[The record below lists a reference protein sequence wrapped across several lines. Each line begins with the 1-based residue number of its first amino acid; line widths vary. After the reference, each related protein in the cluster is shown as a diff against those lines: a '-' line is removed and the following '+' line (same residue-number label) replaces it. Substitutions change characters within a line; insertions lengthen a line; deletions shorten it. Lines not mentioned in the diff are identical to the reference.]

1 MLDATKFIPE
11 EILPLRVVGR
21 MVLDQNPTNVF
32 AQTEQVAFCTSHVVP
47 GVDFTNDP
55 LLQGRNLSYIDTQI
69 KRLGGP
75 NFAQIPINQPR
86 APVQNFQRDGHMQ
99 MGLQAGRVSY
109 EPSMLGGRTPR
120 EDSAGGYR
128 SFPVREEGDK
138 MRVRAYSFADHYSQ
152 ARQFFDSQTE
162 PEQNHIVAAITF
174 ELSKV
179 EAKDVRGRVLGQ
191 IANIDPK
198 IAQRIAEGLG
208 YRDPI
213 KAAVTTKPM
222 RTDLKPSPALSI
234 LAKAKPTF
242 AGRTVGCL
250 VSEDADMAMVDALRA
265 SVKKAG
271 GLLKIIA
278 PKIGGVIA
286 ANGQPIEA
294 DFQLAGGPS
303 VLFDAVAIMV
313 GPKGAEALTREA
325 AAVAFVHDAFRHLKV
340 IGHTDAATDL
350 LMKAGLLVGDAGV
363 ITLAGTPDRF
373 IEAAQRGRIWARERA
388 VRQVN

>member
-1 MLDATKFIPE
+1 MSSAAWCS
-11 EILPLRVVGR
+11 
-21 MVLDQNPTNVF
+21 DQNPTNVF

-55 LLQGRNLSYIDTQI
+55 LLQGRNLSYMDTQI

-86 APVQNFQRDGHMQ
+86 VPVQNFQRDGHMQ

-120 EDSAGGYR
+120 EDPAGGYR
-128 SFPVREEGDK
+128 SLPVREEGDK
-138 MRVRAYSFADHYSQ
+138 MRVRADSFGDHYSQ

-179 EAKDVRGRVLGQ
+179 ETKDVRGRVLGQ

-213 KAAVTTKPM
+213 KAAVTTKPV
-222 RTDLKPSPALSI
+222 RTDLKPSTALSI
-234 LAKAKPTF
+234 LAKAKPTLM
-242 AGRTVGCL
+242 GRMVGCL
-250 VSEDADMAMVDALRA
+250 VSDGADMAVVDALGA
-265 SVKKAG
+265 SLKKAG
-271 GLLKIIA
+271 GQLKIIA
-278 PKIGGVIA
+278 PKVGGVMA
-286 ANGQPIEA
+286 ANGQLIEA

-303 VLFDAVAIMV
+303 VLFDAVAIVV

-325 AAVAFVHDAFRHLKV
+325 AAVAFVHDAYSHLKV
-340 IGHTDAATDL
+340 IGHTEAATDL
-350 LMKAGLLVGDAGV
+350 LTKAGAPVGDVGV
-363 ITLAGTPDRF
+363 VPLTGTPDSF
-373 IEAAQRGRIWARERA
+373 IQAAQQGRIWNRERA
-388 VRQVN
+388 VRQIN